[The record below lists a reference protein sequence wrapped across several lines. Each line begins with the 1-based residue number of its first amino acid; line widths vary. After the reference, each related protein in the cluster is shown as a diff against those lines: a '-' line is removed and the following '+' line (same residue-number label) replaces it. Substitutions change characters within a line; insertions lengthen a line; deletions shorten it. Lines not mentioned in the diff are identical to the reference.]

1 MSAWAVL
8 GIGAAVACAL
18 QLTLWLVQTRTHDAS
33 YVDVG
38 WAYGIGLLGIL
49 YALLG
54 GGDPSHR
61 VLGAV
66 LVSLWSLRLGTYIL
80 RRLGGEEDRRYA
92 EMRERYG
99 ARANRN
105 FFVFFQAQAGFVV
118 VFSIPLLLAAFNDAP
133 GLEPLEWAGAAVWA
147 VGLVGETVSDL
158 QLARWKADPANT
170 GKTARN
176 GLWRLSRH
184 PNYFFE
190 WVTWIGI
197 ALVAAAAPWGWIGF
211 ATPVFLLLLVL
222 FVTGIPPAERQALRS
237 RGEDYRRYQRETSA
251 FVPWFPKSS

>member
-1 MSAWAVL
+1 VSAWAVY
-8 GIGAAVACAL
+8 GIGVAVASAL
-18 QLTLWLVQTRTHDAS
+18 QLTLWLIQTRTHDAS

-49 YALLG
+49 FAVLG
-54 GGDPSHR
+54 GGDPVQR
-61 VLGAV
+61 VLVAV
-66 LVSLWSLRLGTYIL
+66 LATLWSLRLGTYIL

-105 FFVFFQAQAGFVV
+105 FFVFFQAQAGFVA
-118 VFSIPLLLAAFNDAP
+118 VFGLPLLLAAFDDSARV
-133 GLEPLEWAGAAVWA
+133 EPLQWAGIAVWA
-147 VGLVGETVSDL
+147 VGLAGESAADL
-158 QLARWKADPANT
+158 QLARWKRDPANR
-170 GKTARN
+170 GKTART
-176 GLWRLSRH
+176 GLWRVSRH

-190 WVTWIGI
+190 WVVWIGI

-211 ATPVFLLLLVL
+211 ATPIFLLLLIL
-222 FVTGIPPAERQALRS
+222 FVTGIPPAERQALKS
-237 RGEDYRRYQRETSA
+237 RGDDYRRYQRQTSA